1 VMCRVEGQET
11 LKPRKPKTPKLAYQ
25 TSVWK
30 LVGAFT
36 NAIAMAAMASVSSTA
51 RSLFS
56 PLSVC
61 SPFIESR
68 YGNKR
73 SSKRICP
80 SSSGISVGV
89 SAIDVVVVSAT
100 KKRQQSGTAATAATA
115 YLRSYGRRAAMIVLS
130 SAAPAL
136 LLLLQQVP
144 IMHGLE
150 FPKSVKDEY
159 DEEEERLVQLF
170 EVRGF
175 SSYPEEWSSSRKL
188 SICITCSII
197 DFSKGSLPLQSIH
210 KMWRKDFFCLVVT
223 LNE

>member
-1 VMCRVEGQET
+1 
-11 LKPRKPKTPKLAYQ
+11 
-25 TSVWK
+25 
-30 LVGAFT
+30 
-36 NAIAMAAMASVSSTA
+36 MAAMASVSSTA
-51 RSLFS
+51 RSLLS

-61 SPFIESR
+61 SRFCESR
-68 YGNKR
+68 RGNKR
-73 SSKRICP
+73 SFKRICP
-80 SSSGISVGV
+80 SSSGIAVGV
-89 SAIDVVVVSAT
+89 SAIGVVAVSAT
-100 KKRQQSGTAATAATA
+100 KKRQQSGTVATA

-130 SAAPAL
+130 SATPA

-197 DFSKGSLPLQSIH
+197 DFSKGSLPLKSIQ
-210 KMWRKDFFCLVVT
+210 KMWRKYIFSLVVT

>member
-1 VMCRVEGQET
+1 MQSGGAGN
-11 LKPRKPKTPKLAYQ
+11 PKHPELEYQ
-25 TSVWK
+25 TSVRK
-30 LVGAFT
+30 SVRAFT

-51 RSLFS
+51 RSLLS

-61 SPFIESR
+61 SRFIESR
-68 YGNKR
+68 RGNKR
-73 SSKRICP
+73 SFQRICP
-80 SSSGISVGV
+80 SSSGIAVGV
-89 SAIDVVVVSAT
+89 SAIGVVVESAT
-100 KKRQQSGTAATAATA
+100 KKRQQSGTAARA

-130 SAAPAL
+130 SAAPA
-136 LLLLQQVP
+136 LLLQQVP

-175 SSYPEEWSSSRKL
+175 SSYPEEWSRSRKL

-210 KMWRKDFFCLVVT
+210 KMWRKDFFSFSCNVK
-223 LNE
+223 

>member
-1 VMCRVEGQET
+1 MGQET
-11 LKPRKPKTPKLAYQ
+11 LKPRNPKTPQLAYQ
-25 TSVWK
+25 TSVRK

-89 SAIDVVVVSAT
+89 SAIDVVVVVSAT

-136 LLLLQQVP
+136 LLLLLQQVP
-144 IMHGLE
+144 IVHGLE

-188 SICITCSII
+188 SICIACGII
-197 DFSKGSLPLQSIH
+197 DFSKGSLPLQSIY
-210 KMWRKDFFCLVVT
+210 KMWRKDFFFFSGSVK
-223 LNE
+223 